1 MIEEDYDHLDC
12 FNDHCFDD
20 CFEDFGQNENLHDIT
35 EEPVIA
41 KPWWWSLS

>member
-1 MIEEDYDHLDC
+1 MMIEEDYDHLDC

-41 KPWWWSLS
+41 KPW